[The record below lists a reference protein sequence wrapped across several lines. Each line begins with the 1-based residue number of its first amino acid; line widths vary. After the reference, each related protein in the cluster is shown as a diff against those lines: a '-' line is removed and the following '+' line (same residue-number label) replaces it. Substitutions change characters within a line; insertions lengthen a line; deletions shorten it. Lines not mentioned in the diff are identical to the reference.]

1 MTDQR
6 RAGWLRRRVR
16 SSARL
21 TGLARGVRLFVQ
33 GPPKSSSSAARPP
46 ASPTW
51 DRIPELRTIEFRASS
66 IGGDRLNLI
75 VPTVQPAGVFG
86 GVRTALDL
94 FTALAEGAPKARIIS
109 LGPTPDPAEA
119 GLPGYVR
126 TGPADDSDIARSIVS
141 LGDPATELA
150 VGPGDVF
157 VATYWTTAELTQRI
171 RAWQATAFGG
181 PGSPMVY
188 LIQDYEPGFYPWSAQ
203 FLLARGTYADP
214 SATLAIF
221 NSKLLQDYLHGQGLS
236 FRREFVFEP
245 RLAEPLRRYLPAQR
259 VARPRRILVYG
270 RPKTPR
276 NAFPLI
282 VDGLRAWAATDP
294 GAPEWSVVSIGQ
306 SHPDI
311 DLGAGLV
318 LSSRGKLSMDEYGAL
333 LSESAIG
340 VSLMVFAPPKLS
352 TPRDGP
358 SRDARPDQPL
368 WRQGPRLMAFEH
380 QLARGRFRRRAW
392 RPGWPTCAPGSW
404 PTPPAA
410 STAGRLD
417 RTISRG
423 PASSSSPP
431 SSRALLL
438 ERRPPEV
445 G

>member
-150 VGPGDVF
+150 VRPGDVF

-340 VSLMVFAPPKLS
+340 VSLMVSPHPSYPPLEMAHLGMLVLTNRFGGKDLAS
-352 TPRDGP
+352 WHSNISSLEVDSAAGLAAGLADLCSRIVADPACGFDG
-358 SRDARPDQPL
+358 RTARPDYLEGTGQ
-368 WRQGPRLMAFEH
+368 FE
-380 QLARGRFRRRAW
+380 F
-392 RPGWPTCAPGSW
+392 
-404 PTPPAA
+404 AA
-410 STAGRLD
+410 EL
-417 RTISRG
+417 
-423 PASSSSPP
+423 
-431 SSRALLL
+431 RALLL

>member
-51 DRIPELRTIEFRASS
+51 DRIPELRTVEFRASS

-270 RPKTPR
+270 STEDAAQRVSAHRRRPAGLGGDRPR
-276 NAFPLI
+276 GPRMVGRLNRPEPPRHRPGRRPRPFVAGQAEHGRIRRAAQRIRDRGLAH
-282 VDGLRAWAATDP
+282 GLRPT
-294 GAPEWSVVSIGQ
+294 Q
-306 SHPDI
+306 
-311 DLGAGLV
+311 
-318 LSSRGKLSMDEYGAL
+318 
-333 LSESAIG
+333 AIH
-340 VSLMVFAPPKLS
+340 
-352 TPRDGP
+352 P
-358 SRDARPDQPL
+358 SR
-368 WRQGPRLMAFEH
+368 
-380 QLARGRFRRRAW
+380 
-392 RPGWPTCAPGSW
+392 WP
-404 PTPPAA
+404 
-410 STAGRLD
+410 
-417 RTISRG
+417 ISG
-423 PASSSSPP
+423 CSS
-431 SSRALLL
+431 
-438 ERRPPEV
+438 
-445 G
+445 